1 MMRRTACVVLTFRL
15 KPEAIQRWTVID
27 GPPSEATAASPT
39 SLRQGYGGPPEL
51 QRRRKGA
58 RAKRVSVGVGPHA
71 P

>member
-1 MMRRTACVVLTFRL
+1 MTRL
-15 KPEAIQRWTVID
+15 KPEAAERWTAIH

-58 RAKRVSVGVGPHA
+58 RAKRPSAWGWGPTR
-71 P
+71 PEK